1 MTTTTRARVQQKQK
15 QNPLIKKK
23 HEKTHSEFLDGA
35 EHLAASF
42 RWPTQKQ
49 KKGKETRT
57 ETSEENVGFPSYAH
71 RQHGRARRA
80 WIGEDVLLHAEYYTV
95 TELSGNARSNMKYV

>member
-15 QNPLIKKK
+15 QNPLIKKNTK
-23 HEKTHSEFLDGA
+23 RHTLNFWTEPSTWQPVSAGRLKN
-35 EHLAASF
+35 
-42 RWPTQKQ
+42 K